1 MIDQNQTTRLLE
13 FLALSPK
20 VFLLFSSSQ
29 QLDIFLTTLAC
40 YLFFQDVA
48 SLNLKQYTL
57 KELVIFG
64 PKKIKQTLNKYAE
77 LSDYLESQKL
87 LSICQHDLG
96 RENLL
101 ITFPYQAEQVDQVSY
116 QIGDNDQRF
125 YLNIKPKKGHLPLN
139 YEDVEFSYV
148 GSSADL
154 LILFGVDDPSD
165 LKDLYFK
172 NKELYQNT
180 PLISVNN
187 FLPDFGT
194 LNLDISGSGCY
205 GEAVFYLIKNMASL
219 INIELNSLESIK
231 QLATLLLASIS
242 LKTNNFSHPKM
253 TSDSFLAVAELL
265 QLGAQRLSLEPSAK
279 ANKLIKD
286 SGLKKIHKHVKPKT
300 PKVKNIK
307 T

>member
-1 MIDQNQTTRLLE
+1 MIDQNQITRLLE
-13 FLALSPK
+13 FLALNQQ

-40 YLFFQDVA
+40 YLFIHDMA
-48 SLNLKQYTL
+48 SLKLKQYPL
-57 KELVIFG
+57 KEPLVFG
-64 PKKIKQTLNKYAE
+64 PKKIRQTLNKYAE
-77 LSDYLESQKL
+77 LSNYLESQEL

-116 QIGDNDQRF
+116 RIGDNDQRF

-139 YEDVEFSYV
+139 YEDVEFSHA

-154 LILFGVDDPSD
+154 LVLFGIDNLSD
-165 LKDLYFK
+165 LKDLYFR
-172 NKELYQNT
+172 NQELYQNT

-194 LNLDISGSGCY
+194 LNLDISGSSCY

-219 INIELNSLESIK
+219 IDIELNSLESIK

-265 QLGAQRLSLEPSAK
+265 QLGAERL
-279 ANKLIKD
+279 KLNSPVIASD
-286 SGLKKIHKHVKPKT
+286 IHDKKIKKVVKVVAQDK
-300 PKVKNIK
+300 KAKRQ
-307 T
+307 

>member
-40 YLFFQDVA
+40 QLFFQDVA
-48 SLNLKQYTL
+48 NLSLKQYPL
-57 KELVIFG
+57 KEPLLFG
-64 PKKIKQTLNKYAE
+64 PKKIKQTLNRYTE
-77 LSDYLESQKL
+77 LSNYLESQEL

-96 RENLL
+96 RENLS
-101 ITFPYQAEQVDQVSY
+101 ITFPYQPEQVDQVSY
-116 QIGDNDQRF
+116 QIGDNGQRF

-148 GSSADL
+148 GASADL
-154 LILFGVDDPSD
+154 LILFGTDDLSD
-165 LKDLYFK
+165 LKDLYSK

-194 LNLDISGSGCY
+194 LNLDISGSSCY
-205 GEAVFYLIKNMASL
+205 GEAVFYLIKNMAGSM
-219 INIELNSLESIK
+219 NIELNSLESIK
-231 QLATLLLASIS
+231 QLTTLLLASIS

-253 TSDSFLAVAELL
+253 TTNSFLAVAELL
-265 QLGAQRLSLEPSAK
+265 QLGAQRLNLEPSVKAK
-279 ANKLIKD
+279 
-286 SGLKKIHKHVKPKT
+286 KT
-300 PKVKNIK
+300 KNTK
-307 T
+307 TEDQLA

>member
-1 MIDQNQTTRLLE
+1 MIDQNQITRLLE

-20 VFLLFSSSQ
+20 VFLLFASSQ
-29 QLDIFLTTLAC
+29 QLDIFLTTLAS

-48 SLNLKQYTL
+48 SLNLKQHAL
-57 KELVIFG
+57 KESLLFG
-64 PKKIKQTLNKYAE
+64 PKKIHQTLNRYAE
-77 LSDYLESQKL
+77 LSNYLESQKL

-101 ITFPYQAEQVDQVSY
+101 ITFPYQPEQVDQVSY

-139 YEDVEFSYV
+139 YEDLEFSHA

-154 LILFGVDDPSD
+154 LVLFGVDDLSD

-180 PLISVNN
+180 SLISVNN

-194 LNLDISGSGCY
+194 LNLDISGSSCY
-205 GEAVFYLIKNMASL
+205 GEAVFYLIKNMANA
-219 INIELNSLESIK
+219 INVELSSLESIK

-253 TSDSFLAVAELL
+253 TSNSFLAVAELL
-265 QLGAQRLSLEPSAK
+265 ELGAKRLNLEPSVKAK
-279 ANKLIKD
+279 KTKNTKTKD
-286 SGLKKIHKHVKPKT
+286 QVA
-300 PKVKNIK
+300 
-307 T
+307 